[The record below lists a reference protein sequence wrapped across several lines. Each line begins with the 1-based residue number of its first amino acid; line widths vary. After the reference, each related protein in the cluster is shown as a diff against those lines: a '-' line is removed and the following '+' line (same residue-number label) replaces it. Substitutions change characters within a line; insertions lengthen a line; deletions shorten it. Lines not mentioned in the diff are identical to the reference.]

1 MRPAAGVP
9 QLKQEMLVLI
19 ISCLLASSSM
29 ALRTVESSMDDL
41 LRRISPEEEQTAMLL
56 EDVISYGLNQSQ
68 YLIEVNSVNI
78 TT

>member
-1 MRPAAGVP
+1 
-9 QLKQEMLVLI
+9 MLVLI

>member
-1 MRPAAGVP
+1 
-9 QLKQEMLVLI
+9 MLVLI

-29 ALRTVESSMDDL
+29 ALRTVESSMEDL